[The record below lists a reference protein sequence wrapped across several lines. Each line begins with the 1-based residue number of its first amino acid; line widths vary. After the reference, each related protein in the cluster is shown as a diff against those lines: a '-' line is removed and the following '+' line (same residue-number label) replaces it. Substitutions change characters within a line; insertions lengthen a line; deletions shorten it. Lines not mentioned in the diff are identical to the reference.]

1 MGEIIK
7 YICGDQI
14 DGLWHKLAVCLPIR
28 FSFFGHLT
36 EQHVP
41 ASVHLIWDHL
51 NESQPIEYKQKWLS
65 NCILTVLYLCTIL
78 GISVILYFP
87 GFSVPSGTPGSGDGL
102 MVMGVLLRTGLDD
115 LKLLS
120 YRQSHLM
127 IIYLFLGLP
136 ALRVREGQN
145 VEREVLV
152 TVN

>member
-1 MGEIIK
+1 
-7 YICGDQI
+7 
-14 DGLWHKLAVCLPIR
+14 
-28 FSFFGHLT
+28 
-36 EQHVP
+36 
-41 ASVHLIWDHL
+41 
-51 NESQPIEYKQKWLS
+51 
-65 NCILTVLYLCTIL
+65 
-78 GISVILYFP
+78 
-87 GFSVPSGTPGSGDGL
+87 